1 MSARAHRIE
10 VETDRVLWLGR
21 RGEEMGLE
29 REEMCA
35 DPVRGRAVR
44 LGVEGPVALI
54 VNFVKRDKGSGLFAR
69 NKLK

>member
-35 DPVRGRAVR
+35 VRGRAVR

-54 VNFVKRDKGSGLFAR
+54 VNFVERDKGSGLFAR